1 METINDKI
9 VNGAYLEATFWEQ
22 LVNKFW
28 QLAVTKGIDI
38 GVALL
43 ILVVGFFLIGKIG
56 ELIYLAVEKK
66 SEDPALATFSKRLT
80 RIGLKIL
87 LIITV
92 ASQVGIE
99 TTSFIA
105 ALGAMGVAI
114 GLALQGSLSNFAG
127 GVLILVFK
135 PFKVGDVIESG
146 GYVGKVIRIDILHSV
161 LTTFDNK
168 TIFLPNGQVANSSLV
183 NFTLQPTRR
192 VDISVGIAYT
202 DNVSKAREVVLK
214 LIKADK
220 RILNDPEPMIVVTSF
235 GDSSVNLAVR
245 IWTKTED
252 YWVVFAEM
260 MEGIK
265 VAFEQNSIN
274 IPFPQR
280 DIHVYTKGPES

>member
-9 VNGAYLEATFWEQ
+9 VNGQYLEASFWEQ

-56 ELIYLAVEKK
+56 ELMYLAVEKK

-146 GYVGKVIRIDILHSV
+146 GYTGKVNRIDILHSV

-183 NFTLQPTRR
+183 NFTLQETRR
-192 VDISVGIAYT
+192 VDISVGISYT
-202 DNVSKAREVVLK
+202 DNVAKAREVVLK
-214 LIKADK
+214 LIKADD
-220 RILNDPEPMIVVTSF
+220 RILMEPEPMIVVTSF

-245 IWTKTED
+245 IWTKTEH
-252 YWVVFAEM
+252 YWDVFADM

-280 DIHVYTKGPES
+280 DIHVYTKGSEN